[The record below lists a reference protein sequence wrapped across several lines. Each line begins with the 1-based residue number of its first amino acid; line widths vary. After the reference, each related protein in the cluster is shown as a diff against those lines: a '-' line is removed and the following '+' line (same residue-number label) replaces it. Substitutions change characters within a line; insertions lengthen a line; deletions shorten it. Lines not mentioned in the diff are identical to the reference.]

1 MKSFHAEEVV
11 EEEDGEEEEGEEVV
25 VEEDG
30 EEDEAG
36 EDGMEI
42 HRTDT
47 TETDGIDGDGDGNS
61 SAIGRTIGSGDNG
74 DGIAKRSGEKNAKMN
89 STELPQEVQEAIVI
103 FHHISGV
110 LFFLVNSIVIFLIL
124 IYVDSRGRA
133 YRKYLLPLQASSTL
147 LDLFGNGYSPIIQV
161 NCRALYSDSRLAEHV
176 DIVTFITI
184 EVFLFAEVGS
194 FYFACFYYRRN
205 VVLLPGSRFCYRG
218 WRRVLI
224 FLSLQ
229 ECTCVICTIVRLFAK
244 SMKDD
249 AEAIPQSVQWL
260 SNKVAFILFR
270 ESPLIYVA
278 GAMAICYGLLIV
290 ALVAAMLL
298 QMLLELKNG
307 MHHASISTKK
317 LVSEEGRGLYSATGA
332 FSHHLFT

>member
-1 MKSFHAEEVV
+1 MEEEEGITTMGGVVNTISDEITTIKEDGDIIIIMFHAEEVV

-36 EDGMEI
+36 EDGMEEWTITIIIMIHPLPIIVTI

-74 DGIAKRSGEKNAKMN
+74 DGIASGEEDLHYFREFRSGEKNAKMN

-161 NCRALYSDSRLAEHV
+161 
-176 DIVTFITI
+176 
-184 EVFLFAEVGS
+184 
-194 FYFACFYYRRN
+194 
-205 VVLLPGSRFCYRG
+205 VLLPGSRFCYRG

-229 ECTCVICTIVRLFAK
+229 ECTCVICTIK
-244 SMKDD
+244 
-249 AEAIPQSVQWL
+249 
-260 SNKVAFILFR
+260 
-270 ESPLIYVA
+270 
-278 GAMAICYGLLIV
+278 
-290 ALVAAMLL
+290 ML
-298 QMLLELKNG
+298 
-307 MHHASISTKK
+307 
-317 LVSEEGRGLYSATGA
+317 
-332 FSHHLFT
+332 